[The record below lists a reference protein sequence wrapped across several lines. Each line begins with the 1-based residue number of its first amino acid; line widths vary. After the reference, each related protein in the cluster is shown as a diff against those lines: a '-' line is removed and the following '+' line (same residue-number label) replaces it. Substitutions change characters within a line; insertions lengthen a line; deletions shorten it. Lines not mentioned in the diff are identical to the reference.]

1 MMQNYKHDVSPDWGL
16 ATQMV
21 HGGLTRSQ
29 HAETAEAIYM
39 TSGYVYQSAEEA
51 QAAFDNSKPRFVYG
65 RFGNPTVAMFEERM
79 ALLEGAEAARARGPL
94 PHVEVERADLHG
106 GRRRRAT
113 GGGRGQGPSVP
124 STDSS
129 MPLPTPVR

>member
-1 MMQNYKHDVSPDWGL
+1 MQNYKHDVSPDWGL

-51 QAAFDNSKPRFVYG
+51 QAAFDNSQARASSMAASATRPSRCSRSAWRCWKAPKPRA
-65 RFGNPTVAMFEERM
+65 PPP
-79 ALLEGAEAARARGPL
+79 AAWRQCSLRSPAW
-94 PHVEVERADLHG
+94 
-106 GRRRRAT
+106 
-113 GGGRGQGPSVP
+113 
-124 STDSS
+124 
-129 MPLPTPVR
+129 

>member
-1 MMQNYKHDVSPDWGL
+1 KGAWRLPTRLDLCSGRVFLCLDLGICAGDPGGARMMQNYKHDVSPDWGL

-39 TSGYVYQSAEEA
+39 TSGYVYASAEEA
-51 QAAFDNSKPRFVYG
+51 QAAFDNSRPRFVYG

-79 ALLEGAEAARARGPL
+79 ALLEGAE
-94 PHVEVERADLHG
+94 
-106 GRRRRAT
+106 
-113 GGGRGQGPSVP
+113 
-124 STDSS
+124 
-129 MPLPTPVR
+129 